1 MTVCN
6 LDMWLNGV
14 ILTSIGSGLLVT
26 AMIIKTAMK
35 STQEGKKYADQIDTK
50 LKMMAEPDIENSVDN
65 PVVKKNTVVRARV
78 VPTQID
84 F

>member
-1 MTVCN
+1 
-6 LDMWLNGV
+6 MWLNGV

-35 STQEGKKYADQIDTK
+35 STQEEKKYADQIDTK
-50 LKMMAEPDIENSVDN
+50 LKLIAESDIENSVD
-65 PVVKKNTVVRARV
+65 KKETIIRARV
-78 VPTQID
+78 IPTHID

>member
-14 ILTSIGSGLLVT
+14 ILTSIGSGLFVT
-26 AMIIKTAMK
+26 AIIIKTAMK
-35 STQEGKKYADQIDTK
+35 SMQEENKYADQIDTK
-50 LKMMAEPDIENSVDN
+50 LKMMAEPDIENSVD
-65 PVVKKNTVVRARV
+65 KKNTIIRARV
-78 VPTQID
+78 VPKHFD

>member
-14 ILTSIGSGLLVT
+14 ILTSIGSGLFVT
-26 AMIIKTAMK
+26 AIVIKTAMK
-35 STQEGKKYADQIDTK
+35 SIQEENKYADQIDTK
-50 LKMMAEPDIENSVDN
+50 LKIMEQPDIENSVE
-65 PVVKKNTVVRARV
+65 KKERVIRARV
-78 VPTQID
+78 IPKQFD

>member
-35 STQEGKKYADQIDTK
+35 STQEEKKYADQIDTK
-50 LKMMAEPDIENSVDN
+50 LKLVAESDIENSVD
-65 PVVKKNTVVRARV
+65 KKETIIRARV
-78 VPTQID
+78 IPTHID

>member
-26 AMIIKTAMK
+26 AMIIKTSMK
-35 STQEGKKYADQIDTK
+35 STQEEKKYADQIDTK
-50 LKMMAEPDIENSVDN
+50 LKLMAESDIENSVE
-65 PVVKKNTVVRARV
+65 KKETIIRARV
-78 VPTQID
+78 IPKHID

>member
-1 MTVCN
+1 
-6 LDMWLNGV
+6 MWLNGV

-35 STQEGKKYADQIDTK
+35 STQEGEKYADQIDTK
-50 LKMMAEPDIENSVDN
+50 LKMMAEPDIENSVD
-65 PVVKKNTVVRARV
+65 KKNTVIRARV
-78 VPTQID
+78 LPKHID

>member
-14 ILTSIGSGLLVT
+14 ILTSIGSGLFVT
-26 AMIIKTAMK
+26 AIMIKTAMK
-35 STQEGKKYADQIDTK
+35 GTQEEKKYADQVDTK
-50 LKMMAEPDIENSVDN
+50 LKMMAETDIENTIE
-65 PVVKKNTVVRARV
+65 KKTVIRARLI
-78 VPTQID
+78 PKHID

>member
-1 MTVCN
+1 MSVCN

-26 AMIIKTAMK
+26 AIVIKTAMK
-35 STQEGKKYADQIDTK
+35 STQEEKKYADQIDTK
-50 LKMMAEPDIENSVDN
+50 LKTMEQADIENSVERRES
-65 PVVKKNTVVRARV
+65 VIRARV
-78 VPTQID
+78 IPKQID